1 MSIFTSLNTKIY
13 NLTPKIV
20 QLPAFLDRNERKKI
34 QETADKEEYHLIY
47 EGYFPQVATTV
58 HISPDG

>member
-34 QETADKEEYHLIY
+34 
-47 EGYFPQVATTV
+47 
-58 HISPDG
+58 